1 MIDDYEGMFGEN
13 VGPPEEFVVYAGKPR
28 DPTLINP
35 PEENIVKALQTIYDP
50 EIPVDIYELGLIYK
64 FDLANNGNVEIEM
77 SLTSPG
83 CPVAGEM
90 PGWVA
95 EAVANVS
102 GVGEVTVKLVWNPMW
117 SPEMMSEDAK
127 LALGMF

>member
-1 MIDDYEGMFGEN
+1 MIDDYEGMFDGN
-13 VGPPEEFVVYAGKPR
+13 MKPTEEFVVYAGGPR
-28 DPTLINP
+28 DPTLTNP
-35 PEENIVKALQTIYDP
+35 PKENIVKALQTIYDP
-50 EIPVDIYELGLIYK
+50 EIPVNIYELGLIYK
-64 FDLANNGNVEIEM
+64 FDLADNGNVEIEM

-95 EAVANVS
+95 EAVAEVPGVS
-102 GVGEVTVKLVWNPMW
+102 EVTVKLVWDPTWN
-117 SPEMMSEDAK
+117 PEMMSEDAQ

>member
-1 MIDDYEGMFGEN
+1 MIDDYEGMFDGN
-13 VGPPEEFVVYAGKPR
+13 MGPPEEFIAYAGKPR
-28 DPTLINP
+28 DPTLANP
-35 PEENIVKALQTIYDP
+35 PEENIIKALKTIYDP
-50 EIPVDIYELGLIYK
+50 EIPVNIYELGLIYK
-64 FDLANNGNVEIEM
+64 FDLADNGDVDVEM

-95 EAVANVS
+95 EAVAEIP
-102 GVGEVTVKLVWNPMW
+102 GVGEVTVKLVWEPMW
-117 SPEMMSEDAK
+117 NPEMMSEDAK

>member
-1 MIDDYEGMFGEN
+1 MIDMEL
-13 VGPPEEFVVYAGKPR
+13 PEEFEAHAGEPR
-28 DPTLINP
+28 DLAMGNP
-35 PEENIVKALQTIYDP
+35 PKENIVEALREVYDP
-50 EIPVDIYELGLIYK
+50 EIPVNIYDLGLIYE
-64 FDLANNGNVEIEM
+64 FDLAKDGTVKIEM

-95 EAVANVS
+95 EAAAGVA
-102 GVGEVTVKLVWNPMW
+102 GVGEVTVKLVWDPMW
-117 SPEMMSEDAK
+117 NPEMMTEDAQ

>member
-1 MIDDYEGMFGEN
+1 MSEFGYEEFEA
-13 VGPPEEFVVYAGKPR
+13 PEEFEVHAGEPR
-28 DPTLINP
+28 DPAMGNP
-35 PEENIVKALQTIYDP
+35 PKENIVEALRTVYDP
-50 EIPVDIYELGLIYK
+50 EIPVNIYDLGLIYE
-64 FDLANNGNVEIEM
+64 FDLAEDGTVKIEM

-95 EAVANVS
+95 EAASGVT
-102 GVGEVTVKLVWNPMW
+102 GVGEVTVRLVWDPMW
-117 SPEMMSEDAK
+117 NPEMMTEDAQ

>member
-1 MIDDYEGMFGEN
+1 MMDDYEGMFDN
-13 VGPPEEFVVYAGKPR
+13 SMGPPEEFVVYAGEPR
-28 DPTLINP
+28 GPTLTNP
-35 PEENIVKALQTIYDP
+35 PEANIVKALQTIYDP
-50 EIPVDIYELGLIYK
+50 EIPVNIYELGLIYK
-64 FDLANNGNVEIEM
+64 FDLADNGNVEIEM

-95 EAVANVS
+95 EAVAEVPGVS
-102 GVGEVTVKLVWNPMW
+102 EVTVKLVWDPTWN
-117 SPEMMSEDAK
+117 PEMMSEDAQ

>member
-1 MIDDYEGMFGEN
+1 MIDDYEGMFDGNME
-13 VGPPEEFVVYAGKPR
+13 PPEEFVVYAGKPR
-28 DPTLINP
+28 DPTLTNS
-35 PEENIVKALQTIYDP
+35 PEENIVKALQTVYDP
-50 EIPVDIYELGLIYK
+50 EIPVNIYELGLIYK
-64 FDLANNGNVEIEM
+64 FDLADNGNVEIEM

-95 EAVANVS
+95 EAVAGVT
-102 GVGEVTVKLVWNPMW
+102 GVGEVTVKLVWDPMW
-117 SPEMMSEDAK
+117 NPEMMSEDAQ

>member
-1 MIDDYEGMFGEN
+1 MIGESL
-13 VGPPEEFVVYAGKPR
+13 EEFEAYAGKPR
-28 DPTLINP
+28 DSVMGNP
-35 PEENIVKALQTIYDP
+35 PEENIVKALQTVYDP
-50 EIPVDIYELGLIYK
+50 EIPVNIYELGLIYK
-64 FDLANNGNVEIEM
+64 FDLAKDGTVKIEM

-95 EAVANVS
+95 EAVAGVA
-102 GVGEVTVKLVWNPMW
+102 GVGEVTVKLVWDPMW
-117 SPEMMSEDAK
+117 NPEMMTEDAQ